1 MKTNDLVLLVR
12 MMKKQM
18 ISQVSFNETN
28 LLFYDN
34 DIIHDTLVLLL
45 KEKEMKAYSRKCI
58 PTFFILYQMRQC
70 HCHWNHY
77 S

>member
-1 MKTNDLVLLVR
+1 MKTNDLVSR
-12 MMKKQM
+12 TYDE
-18 ISQVSFNETN
+18 ETN
-28 LLFYDN
+28 DFPRKLQRNQFTFYDN

>member
-1 MKTNDLVLLVR
+1 MKTNDLVLVR

-28 LLFYDN
+28 LLFYDDN
-34 DIIHDTLVLLL
+34 VIIHDILVLLV
-45 KEKEMKAYSRKCI
+45 KEKKEMKAYSRK
-58 PTFFILYQMRQC
+58 
-70 HCHWNHY
+70 